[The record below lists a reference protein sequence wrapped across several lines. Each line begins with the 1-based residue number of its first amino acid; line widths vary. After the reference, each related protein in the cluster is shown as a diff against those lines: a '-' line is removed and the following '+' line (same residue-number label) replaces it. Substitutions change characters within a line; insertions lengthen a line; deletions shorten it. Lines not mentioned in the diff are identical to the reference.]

1 MMNNTTIS
9 DDLLDIINNPIRW
22 SEFSQKTILISGA
35 NGFLP
40 AYIVETLLL
49 LLKKNIIKGT
59 KILALVRNIDKAK
72 ARFEN
77 YLENDNL
84 QFIIQD
90 VSDPIDIECNVDF
103 IIHAASQA
111 SPKYYGTDPVG
122 TLSANTL
129 GTINLLKF
137 AQKNSIESF
146 LYFSSSEVYGILDE
160 AKIPT
165 KESDYG
171 YIDPTNVRSCYAE
184 SKRMGE
190 TICVSWLKQYNIPVK
205 IVRPFHTYGPGMA
218 LDDGRVYAD
227 FIADIV
233 NNRDIVMQSDGSAM
247 RSFCYLADATIA
259 FFLVLLNGVNGE
271 AYNVG
276 NSDCEISILNL
287 ANKLVSLFPEKG
299 VKVVTKNTQN
309 MNYLKSAVSRNCPD
323 MTKINNLGWYPKTK
337 INEGFHK
344 TINSYEKIL

>member
-9 DDLLDIINNPIRW
+9 DDLLDIINNPIKW
-22 SEFSQKTILISGA
+22 SEFSEKTILISGA

-49 LLKKNIIKGT
+49 LLKKDIIKGT

-129 GTINLLKF
+129 G
-137 AQKNSIESF
+137 SI
-146 LYFSSSEVYGILDE
+146 
-160 AKIPT
+160 
-165 KESDYG
+165 
-171 YIDPTNVRSCYAE
+171 
-184 SKRMGE
+184 
-190 TICVSWLKQYNIPVK
+190 
-205 IVRPFHTYGPGMA
+205 
-218 LDDGRVYAD
+218 
-227 FIADIV
+227 
-233 NNRDIVMQSDGSAM
+233 
-247 RSFCYLADATIA
+247 
-259 FFLVLLNGVNGE
+259 
-271 AYNVG
+271 
-276 NSDCEISILNL
+276 
-287 ANKLVSLFPEKG
+287 
-299 VKVVTKNTQN
+299 
-309 MNYLKSAVSRNCPD
+309 
-323 MTKINNLGWYPKTK
+323 
-337 INEGFHK
+337 
-344 TINSYEKIL
+344 